1 MKTQTTANLSANLA
15 THELVDLYRRML
27 LIRVFEEQAIE
38 LFAKGLI
45 TGTTHPY
52 IGQEAIAVGVCAA
65 LSQEDQVLATY
76 RGHGAALAKGCSPS
90 SMMAELLTR
99 TTGCCKGRGG
109 SMHLCDVERGFW
121 GTNAIVAAHIPIAG
135 GVALSNKLRKKPLV
149 TACFFGDG
157 ASCEGEFFETLNMA
171 ALWKIPLV
179 FVCENNGY
187 AISVPTSMSQ
197 ATPDIADRARG
208 FGIFSTVVDGN
219 DILAVHRAAIDAVQY
234 ARNGRGPA
242 FIEYKTVR
250 WERHSAFSAG
260 RYENSEEAQ
269 KWKRVDP
276 IPRFERELMVAG
288 VSESR
293 LAEEAKHCQAE
304 IASAVSFALQSPS
317 PDAES
322 IHEGIFA
329 E

>member
-1 MKTQTTANLSANLA
+1 VNAENTANLSTDALI
-15 THELVDLYRRML
+15 DLYRRML
-27 LIRVFEEQAIE
+27 LIRIFEEQAIE
-38 LFAKGLI
+38 LFAKGFI

-52 IGQEAIAVGVCAA
+52 IGQEAISVGVCAA
-65 LSQEDQVLATY
+65 LKKEDQVLATY

-90 SMMAELLTR
+90 SLMAELLTR

-109 SMHLCDVERGFW
+109 SMHLCDVQQGFL

-135 GVALSNKLRKKPLV
+135 GVALSNKLRNQPLV
-149 TACFFGDG
+149 TTCFFGDG

-171 ALWKIPLV
+171 ALWKTPLI

-208 FGIFSTVVDGN
+208 FGILSTVVDGN
-219 DILAVHRAAIDAVQY
+219 DILAVHQAAIDAVQH
-234 ARNGRGPA
+234 ARNGQGPV
-242 FIEYKTVR
+242 FIECKTVR

-276 IPRFERELMVAG
+276 LPRFKRKLMAAG

-293 LAEEAKHCQAE
+293 LEEQAKQCQTE
-304 IASAVSFALQSPS
+304 ITSAVDFALKSPS
-317 PDAES
+317 PTSES
-322 IHEGIFA
+322 IYEGIFA

>member
-1 MKTQTTANLSANLA
+1 MNVQNAANLSNDV
-15 THELVDLYRRML
+15 LVDLYRRML
-27 LIRVFEEQAIE
+27 LIRIFEEQAID

-52 IGQEAIAVGVCAA
+52 IGQEAISVGVCAA
-65 LSQEDQVLATY
+65 LKKEDQVLATY
-76 RGHGAALAKGCSPS
+76 RGHGAALAKGCPPS
-90 SMMAELLTR
+90 EIMAELLTR
-99 TTGCCKGRGG
+99 TTGCCRGRGG
-109 SMHLCDVERGFW
+109 SMHLCDLRQGFF

-135 GVALSNKLRKKPLV
+135 GVALSNKLRNQPLV

-171 ALWKIPLV
+171 ALWKIPLI

-187 AISVPTSMSQ
+187 AISVPTTMSQ

-208 FGIFSTVVDGN
+208 FGILSTVVDGN
-219 DILAVHRAAIDAVQY
+219 DILAVHQAAIDAVQH
-234 ARNGRGPA
+234 ARNGQGPV
-242 FIEYKTVR
+242 FIECKTVR

-269 KWKRVDP
+269 KWKKVDP
-276 IPRFERELMVAG
+276 LPRFKGTLAAAG
-288 VSESR
+288 VSGER
-293 LAEEAKHCQAE
+293 LEEEAKQCRTE
-304 IASAVSFALQSPS
+304 IASAVDFALQAPS
-317 PDAES
+317 PTVDS